1 MYCGKCGTKL
11 PDEEYICPK
20 CGADMSGDSY
30 LVMEQTPPDDE
41 KPGFFRRLMDKI
53 TGR

>member
-11 PDEEYICPK
+11 PDEETICPN
-20 CGADMSGDSY
+20 CGADMSDRPTY
-30 LVMEQTPPDDE
+30 RHEQDEGE

-53 TGR
+53 KGK